1 MNILEILR
9 NRYERNS
16 THPRCYTLRNFAKT
30 TTKIHPRNESMKCV
44 VEARGISTRFDE
56 IKFNVRKP
64 RFPIK
69 LWPRTFESATEQ
81 KFINRDEL

>member
-44 VEARGISTRFDE
+44 VETRGYFHE
-56 IKFNVRKP
+56 IRRDKIQCTEASVSNKTVASHVRVGY
-64 RFPIK
+64 RAEIY
-69 LWPRTFESATEQ
+69 
-81 KFINRDEL
+81 